1 MISLAVILAVF
12 LRRKKSFIQW
22 KGLRSLQMRRTRRDV
37 FILSTQQR
45 NNIQRRKRKTIWV
58 YPRLQFWFKDLAEE
72 LKKSCGDGGIVND
85 RWIVCY
91 VEVLKLNHEA
101 IVWQKNITRL
111 FGRHL
116 SLHAT
121 RLAAVSGQVRE
132 EPL

>member
-1 MISLAVILAVF
+1 MISLAIILAVS
-12 LRRKKSFIQW
+12 LRRKKSFIQR
-22 KGLRSLQMRRTRRDV
+22 KGLRSLQMRRMRRDV
-37 FILSTQQR
+37 FILSNQQR

-72 LKKSCGDGGIVND
+72 LKKYSGDGGIVND

-116 SLHAT
+116 LLRAT
-121 RLAAVSGQVRE
+121 RLAAVLGQVRD